1 MKKILFFVVLIVIVP
16 FIVVNLFVKEEEIKF
31 NYTNNLNVRV
41 KRDTGIVTVPLEDY
55 VVGVLAG
62 EMPIEFEM
70 EALKA
75 QAVAA
80 RSYVL
85 KKMSYNKEK
94 EYDVVD
100 TIMNQVYLDNDYL
113 KKTWGKDY
121 VKKINKLKTAVIET
135 NYQYVDYNGN
145 IADTMFFST
154 SVGETENS
162 EEVFSNKVPYLK
174 SVSST
179 WDEISPVY
187 KLNYQFKL
195 NEFLNKLDLPYSN
208 FVKLEVIDST
218 STGRV
223 KKIKINEKTFDGSV
237 VVTKLKLKSNHFTI
251 KQDGDTI
258 NITTKGYG
266 HGVGMSQ
273 YGAQGMK
280 IKKNSSLWIIWFS
293 FYCYNSSNLY
303 LRSCYN

>member
-41 KRDTGIVTVPLEDY
+41 KRDAGIVTVPLEDY

-100 TIMNQVYLDNDYL
+100 TVMNQVYLDNDYL

-258 NITTKGYG
+258 NIMTKGYG

-273 YGAQGMK
+273 YGAQGMALNGYSYEEILMHYYQGTS
-280 IKKNSSLWIIWFS
+280 IKKI
-293 FYCYNSSNLY
+293 
-303 LRSCYN
+303 

>member
-251 KQDGDTI
+251 KQEGDTI

-273 YGAQGMK
+273 YGAQGMALNGYSYEEILMHYYQGTS
-280 IKKNSSLWIIWFS
+280 IKKI
-293 FYCYNSSNLY
+293 
-303 LRSCYN
+303 

>member
-179 WDEISPVY
+179 WDKISPVY

-258 NITTKGYG
+258 NIKTKGYG

-273 YGAQGMK
+273 YGAQGMALNGYSYEEILMHYYQGTS
-280 IKKNSSLWIIWFS
+280 IKKI
-293 FYCYNSSNLY
+293 
-303 LRSCYN
+303 

>member
-1 MKKILFFVVLIVIVP
+1 MKKILFLVVLIVIVP

-258 NITTKGYG
+258 NIMTKGYG

-273 YGAQGMK
+273 YGAQGMALNGYSYEEILMHYYQGTS
-280 IKKNSSLWIIWFS
+280 IKKI
-293 FYCYNSSNLY
+293 
-303 LRSCYN
+303 